1 MEKWGAFARQF
12 VKKAAV
18 CLIVYDVCNRSS
30 FEELPSYLKAIKQLN
45 DSSPTIMLI
54 GNQIDIENRQVTTEE
69 GAQFSVENGLLFIET
84 SAFTGE
90 NVNEAFEISMRSV
103 LERTAASS
111 KAPEG

>member
-12 VKKAAV
+12 AKRACA
-18 CLIVYDVCNRSS
+18 CLIVYDVCNRHS
-30 FEELPSYLKAIKQLN
+30 FDELPAYLKAIKTLN
-45 DSSPTIMLI
+45 DSSPTIMVI

-69 GAQFSVENGLLFIET
+69 GAQFAVENGLLFIET

-90 NVNEAFEISMRSV
+90 NVTEAFEISMRSV
-103 LERTAASS
+103 LERTTASS